1 MGAGVADGFEPVT
14 ISWDDSIITDTQAE
28 KTQMLAEI
36 AAGVVPKWMYLARFY
51 GLSDEEAKTAMPEQ
65 TVLDVG
71 F

>member
-1 MGAGVADGFEPVT
+1 MCIRDR
-14 ISWDDSIITDTQAE
+14 AE

-36 AAGVVPKWMYLARFY
+36 AAGVIPKWMYLVRFY
-51 GLSDEEAKTAMPEQ
+51 GMSDEEAQAAMPEQ